1 MKGYSTIGV
10 GAKPDDHM
18 GSTAIKSVQS
28 NVKEESISNKEVE
41 GLGYEIDLEEG
52 MIDVSAE
59 MARGEGSSSSSR
71 DIVLG
76 EPSLE
81 GAEIMQDA
89 PGRNAEQ
96 EDREIEFPSLD
107 EMKVMQD
114 RLSGSDLVK
123 EDLVGMVCLCPL
135 LKLRGSNIR
144 SNPSW
149 DHVWSSYLSCGT
161 S

>member
-18 GSTAIKSVQS
+18 GSTAVRSVRSNVQS
-28 NVKEESISNKEVE
+28 QGLPEKDVE

-59 MARGEGSSSSSR
+59 MARGEGSSSCSR

-81 GAEIMQDA
+81 VTDTVQEAFGRGAEL
-89 PGRNAEQ
+89 E
-96 EDREIEFPSLD
+96 EREIEFPSPE

-114 RLSGSDLVK
+114 RLSGSDVGK
-123 EDLVGMVCLCPL
+123 SDLVDMVGHL
-135 LKLRGSNIR
+135 
-144 SNPSW
+144 
-149 DHVWSSYLSCGT
+149 
-161 S
+161 